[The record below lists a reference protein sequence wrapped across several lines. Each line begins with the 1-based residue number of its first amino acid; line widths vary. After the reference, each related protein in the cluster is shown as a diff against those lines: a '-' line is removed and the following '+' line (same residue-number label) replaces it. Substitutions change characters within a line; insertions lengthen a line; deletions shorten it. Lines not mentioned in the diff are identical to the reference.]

1 MPGTSALVLRKGREN
16 SKGGLLRRWWL
27 SWDLRKGWVKL
38 EGGYLGRIS
47 EVFVRG
53 WIWRVREKE
62 ILKTTAR
69 FRVCPTGWTM
79 VVSAEKRRLKMTRV
93 WQRQCGKITNVLLH
107 TLLLK
112 YPRAKSQEGN
122 WIWGSGFQRQSLGL
136 KQQFTCRLGMEKFRE
151 KSKKC

>member
-1 MPGTSALVLRKGREN
+1 M
-16 SKGGLLRRWWL
+16 
-27 SWDLRKGWVKL
+27 
-38 EGGYLGRIS
+38 
-47 EVFVRG
+47 RG

-122 WIWGSGFQRQSLGL
+122 
-136 KQQFTCRLGMEKFRE
+136 
-151 KSKKC
+151 